1 MKDVKKLK
9 NPNFL
14 LVLEMLFSLLLIPS
28 GLGFVERLE
37 KIESIESLAS
47 GALEENLVFLPL
59 AFLCLGLTN
68 LLRAAGNRYKKS
80 PPAKRWVDLAFGG
93 IFLFCSVLMISSD
106 LSAPVM
112 WITIL
117 AYLASIVAGRVLSI
131 IQDRRVAK
139 IILNAIVILGIGLLV
154 IDGLL
159 TNGEEREAT
168 LLLIVEII
176 MALLASGGFCR
187 IMGATF
193 ANIRLDV
200 LRDVVK
206 KTYATEIIF
215 GLVLLILSFSWVLVY
230 MDPNFSSYTDALW
243 YCFAVVT
250 TIGFGDMTAASTVG
264 RILSVVLGMYGI
276 IVVALVTSVIVNF
289 YGEMKKAGPEPD
301 EDPALEPEEETEET
315 NSD

>member
-1 MKDVKKLK
+1 MKAVKKLK

-14 LVLEMLFSLLLIPS
+14 LTLEMMFSLLLIPS
-28 GLGFVERLE
+28 GLGFVQGLE
-37 KIESIESLAS
+37 TMESFDAS
-47 GALEENLVFLPL
+47 VMEENLVFLPI
-59 AFLCLGLTN
+59 AFLCLALAN
-68 LLRAAGNRYKKS
+68 LLRAAGNRYKKAH
-80 PPAKRWVDLAFGG
+80 PARRWVDLAFGF
-93 IFLFCSVLMISSD
+93 IFLVCAVLQINSEM
-106 LSAPVM
+106 SATVM

-117 AYLASIVAGRVLSI
+117 AYVAYIVAGRVLSI
-131 IQDRRVAK
+131 LQDRRVMM
-139 IILNAIVILGIGLLV
+139 IVLNAAIILGIGFLV

-159 TNGEEREAT
+159 TSGEERDPT
-168 LLLIVEII
+168 LILIVEIV
-176 MALLASGGFCR
+176 MGFLAAGSFCR

-215 GLVLLILSFSWVLVY
+215 GLLLLILSFSWVLLY
-230 MDPNFSSYTDALW
+230 MDPNFSSYKDALW

-250 TIGFGDMTAASTVG
+250 TIGFGDITAVSTVG

-289 YGEMKKAGPEPD
+289 YGEMKKAAP
-301 EDPALEPEEETEET
+301 EPEETPAPEPAEET
-315 NSD
+315 KTE

>member
-47 GALEENLVFLPL
+47 GALEENLILLPL

-230 MDPNFSSYTDALW
+230 MDPNFSRYTDALW

>member
-1 MKDVKKLK
+1 M
-9 NPNFL
+9 
-14 LVLEMLFSLLLIPS
+14 
-28 GLGFVERLE
+28 
-37 KIESIESLAS
+37 
-47 GALEENLVFLPL
+47 
-59 AFLCLGLTN
+59 
-68 LLRAAGNRYKKS
+68 
-80 PPAKRWVDLAFGG
+80 
-93 IFLFCSVLMISSD
+93 
-106 LSAPVM
+106 
-112 WITIL
+112 
-117 AYLASIVAGRVLSI
+117 
-131 IQDRRVAK
+131 AK

-168 LLLIVEII
+168 LFLIVEII

-301 EDPALEPEEETEET
+301 EDPAPEPAEETKTE
-315 NSD
+315 

>member
-1 MKDVKKLK
+1 MKAVKKLK

-14 LVLEMLFSLLLIPS
+14 LVLEMLFSLLLIPC

-47 GALEENLVFLPL
+47 GALEENLILLPL

-93 IFLFCSVLMISSD
+93 IFLFCSVLMISSN

-301 EDPALEPEEETEET
+301 EDPALESEEETEET

>member
-1 MKDVKKLK
+1 MKAVKKLK

-168 LLLIVEII
+168 LFLIVEII